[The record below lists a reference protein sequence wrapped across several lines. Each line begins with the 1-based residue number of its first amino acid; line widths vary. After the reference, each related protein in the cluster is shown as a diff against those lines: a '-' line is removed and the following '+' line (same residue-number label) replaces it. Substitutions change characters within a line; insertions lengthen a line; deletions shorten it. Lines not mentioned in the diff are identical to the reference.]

1 MRALLRRKRVATEP
15 IDIRQMLDDVVRL
28 LRPDAV
34 ARHIALRLDV
44 ADGLPRVQGDR
55 VQLQQV
61 LLNLIQNGMDA
72 IGSVDPGKHAVMVTA
87 GAMAPDLVEI
97 SVADTG
103 SGIPAELQ
111 HRLFDPFFTTKAA
124 GIGLGLSISRGIVE
138 AHGGRLWSERASGGG
153 AAFYFTLRRAP
164 DAHAALRAT
173 APTRHPRSRHRIP
186 AGPSQHPNHG
196 QNGHHA
202 EGSEPRSLPVLA
214 HAAPAF
220 PPCNTPQNAEQL

>member
-1 MRALLRRKRVATEP
+1 MKSAAASALRRMAPSGWLISAILEDIRKDDQRASDVIDRMRALLRRKRVATEP

-34 ARHIALRLDV
+34 ARHIAIRLDV

-87 GAMAPDLVEI
+87 EAMAPDLVEI

-138 AHGGRLWSERASGGG
+138 AHGGHLHAENNASGG
-153 AAFYFTLRRAP
+153 ATFRFTL
-164 DAHAALRAT
+164 AA
-173 APTRHPRSRHRIP
+173 
-186 AGPSQHPNHG
+186 AG
-196 QNGHHA
+196 A
-202 EGSEPRSLPVLA
+202 
-214 HAAPAF
+214 
-220 PPCNTPQNAEQL
+220 